1 MFPRYCDLESGI
13 DDTIGLHSGNGD
25 IEAPEEDKDAR
36 GDGLEGF
43 GTAKLSTHRGVPSG
57 HEDED
62 GKASLDAEHGHGEAQ
77 AGNGRILSETYIAQS
92 ADHHTFRRGHRMWRP
107 GTPSR

>member
-43 GTAKLSTHRGVPSG
+43 GTAKLSTHRRVPSG

-77 AGNGRILSETYIAQS
+77 AGKERI
-92 ADHHTFRRGHRMWRP
+92 
-107 GTPSR
+107 